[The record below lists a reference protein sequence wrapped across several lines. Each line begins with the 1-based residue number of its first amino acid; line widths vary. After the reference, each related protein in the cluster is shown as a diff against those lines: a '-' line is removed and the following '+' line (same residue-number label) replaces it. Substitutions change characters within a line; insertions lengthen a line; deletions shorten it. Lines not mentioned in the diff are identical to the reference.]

1 MWHHCRTGRGVLAVP
16 HTSVEIVVET
26 RNVTCVEPGASHAL
40 GVRSSLPRP
49 FQNNPTCVSCV
60 GSCVRNTRIA
70 IVNAG
75 FTGGSAG
82 SASSRITSA
91 NVPPRASVPSTTSVF
106 SVLFS
111 CTSLVPT
118 QGFGASSR
126 DTVFTVGFTTH
137 VGETASPLAD
147 AGSMPSTSAAASA
160 ARAMPPARR
169 DAPPSRPARTMSASE
184 EARRLRNSDF

>member
-1 MWHHCRTGRGVLAVP
+1 MP
-16 HTSVEIVVET
+16 HTSVETVVET
-26 RNVTCVEPGASHAL
+26 RNVTSVEPGASHAL

-49 FQNNPTCVSCV
+49 FQNNPTYASCV

-75 FTGGSAG
+75 FVGGSAG

-91 NVPPRASVPSTTSVF
+91 NVPPSATVPSTTSVF

-111 CTSLVPT
+111 CTSRAPT

-126 DTVFTVGFTTH
+126 DTTFTVGVTTR
-137 VGETASPLAD
+137 VGDPTSPLAD
-147 AGSMPSTSAAASA
+147 EGSIPSTRAAASA
-160 ARAMPPARR
+160 AGAMAPRR
-169 DAPPSRPARTMSASE
+169 RGAPPRRARTMV
-184 EARRLRNSDF
+184 